1 MTAKPA
7 LNNSGWAVYR
17 KNGTIAEVY
26 ASKKKPANSVIA
38 WAWKYDNSQ
47 NEHSGVWLPKDY
59 NEAHGEL
66 KSTKY
71 HLEDMRKLLGI
82 EDNL

>member
-59 NEAHGEL
+59 NEAVKRG
-66 KSTKY
+66 Y
-71 HLEDMRKLLGI
+71 KLSPITIVKGAI
-82 EDNL
+82 